1 MSIEKSHRRFKGI
14 IKGNL
19 RKNLQEHIR
28 RGERIIQNGKDSF
41 SVPAPE
47 IDIPRFRFG
56 KNDDDNGQGG
66 IGQGDNDGEGK
77 PAPGDGDGQKTGQ
90 DAGQKGREQS
100 VNLTND
106 ELAEILQEQLKLPN
120 IKKKGKES
128 IETSYNKYNTVGNKG
143 PRSLVHVK
151 RTFKEALKRNISSGD
166 YDPEKTVVIPIKEDF
181 KYRQSNPILKPDNSA
196 VIIYIMDVS
205 GSMGR
210 AQKEMARTMCFW
222 INVWIRSQ
230 YKNLETRYIIH
241 DATAEEVDEERF
253 FSTQVS
259 GGTLISSGYNKAK
272 EIIEKEYTNSNIY
285 VFQISDG
292 DNWAEKDSLD
302 CIGMINDF
310 FKKYVNLFCYA
321 QVRSL
326 GGSGDY
332 MKYITNNFFDDE
344 QLSYYEMNSRGDIL
358 RAIKKFLG
366 EGK

>member
-19 RKNLQEHIR
+19 RKNLQEHIK

-47 IDIPRFRFG
+47 IDIPQFRFG
-56 KNDDDNGQGG
+56 TN
-66 IGQGDNDGEGK
+66 
-77 PAPGDGDGQKTGQ
+77 DGDGKSGVGQ
-90 DAGQKGREQS
+90 GENGGEGEEAPGQGEEAGQNEGQKQREQN
-100 VNLTND
+100 VTLTND

-120 IKKKGKES
+120 IQKKGKNS
-128 IETSYNKYNTVGNKG
+128 IETSYNKYNTVGTKG

-151 RTFKEALKRNISSGD
+151 RTFKEALKRNISSGT
-166 YDPEKTVVIPIKEDF
+166 YDPETTVVIPIKEDF

-205 GSMGR
+205 GSMGKV
-210 AQKEMARTMCFW
+210 QKEIARTMCFW

-230 YKNLETRYIIH
+230 YKNLETKYIIH
-241 DATAEEVDEERF
+241 DATAQEVDEETF

-259 GGTLISSGYNKAK
+259 GGTLISSGYIKAK

-285 VFQISDG
+285 LFQISDG
-292 DNWAEKDSLD
+292 DNWTEKDSLD

-321 QVRSL
+321 QVKSL
-326 GGSGDY
+326 GGSGEY
-332 MKYITNNFFDDE
+332 LKYINNNFNNDE
-344 QLSYYEMNSRGDIL
+344 KVSYNEIQSRGDIL